1 MIDLKWMALGN
12 DHKTLET
19 NTIIE
24 MAAVVEKAGEPVVT
38 TSEGDVEVSSN
49 WEDVCPT
56 FDDMNLKE
64 DLLRGIY
71 AYGFEKPSAIQQRA
85 VKPVL
90 LGRDIIAQAQS
101 GEELL

>member
-1 MIDLKWMALGN
+1 MAS
-12 DHKTLET
+12 
-19 NTIIE
+19 
-24 MAAVVEKAGEPVVT
+24 EKASDNMVT
-38 TSEGDVEVSSN
+38 TGSDDIEISSN
-49 WEDVCPT
+49 WEESCPT

-101 GEELL
+101 GTCHVFAHAAIALPCLALLCLYSCKLEVG